1 MSTDSKI
8 SPKISSFAAPTEQ
21 DLEVLRGMSQEE
33 RDELIRASINEAL
46 KQPSR
51 KVTADD
57 IVRRGLKR
65 LGLEHG

>member
-57 IVRRGLKR
+57 VVRRGLKR